1 MSVRPRRANALLV
14 LILLLL
20 AAVLGVLATL
30 QYRWIDRVS
39 DAERQQMRANLDFAA
54 RVFADDLRAALDPI
68 VLAFEANA
76 DLRAA
81 RPDLVR
87 AAYFVARDEE
97 GWFLDDGEKWVPWP
111 PELEI
116 IHQRLQDAVMY
127 QSNEP
132 GPPQFPGPFIGDVPA
147 LLLVDR
153 RNSGPPGMIGG
164 QAPRI
169 MLVHLDLAN
178 ICNTLLPRLA
188 ERFARDHDVAV
199 LSDDLVLYR
208 SNPQWPDGR
217 TPPDAQS
224 VLQPVARRGPEP
236 PRRRMGARPNQPP
249 AVRPFEQWQLLVR
262 RHDGGVDA
270 VVAAARRRNL
280 AVSFGIVLVLGAA
293 VVFLAAL
300 LRRAERLREQQL
312 QFVAAISHEL
322 NTPVAALRSA
332 GENLRDG
339 IIGAEKVTRYGE
351 SIVRE
356 STRLGELVGQVLEM
370 AGMQAR
376 RARVHEPVD
385 VAAVIE
391 DAVAQ
396 CDWLL
401 RGTKVHVETTVE
413 EGLPPVTGD
422 RAALTRA
429 VQNLVANAIRHGGS
443 GEWIGV
449 RAVRAREHVRITVED
464 RGPGIASGEMAQ
476 VFEPFY
482 RGRRSAT
489 VPGAGLGLAIVREV
503 ATAHGGSVEIERRRG
518 GAAFT
523 IQLPAAAAH
532 V

>member
-1 MSVRPRRANALLV
+1 MRRSRGVFLIV
-14 LILLLL
+14 LLLLL
-20 AAVLGVLATL
+20 AVVLGVLATL

-39 DAERQQMRANLDFAA
+39 DAERQQMRANLEFAT
-54 RVFADDLRAALDPI
+54 RVFADDLRNALEPI
-68 VLAFEANA
+68 VMSFEAGA
-76 DLRAA
+76 DIRAA
-81 RPDLVR
+81 HPELVV
-87 AAYFVARDEE
+87 AAYLVGRDEE

-111 PELEI
+111 PELEV
-116 IHQRLQDAVMY
+116 IHERMESAARNLE
-127 QSNEP
+127 S
-132 GPPQFPGPFIGDVPA
+132 GPPPHMPGPFIGDVPA

-153 RNSGPPGMIGG
+153 RGMGPPDLGG
-164 QAPRI
+164 PLPRI
-169 MLVHLDLAN
+169 VLVHLNLATIRN
-178 ICNTLLPRLA
+178 SVLPRLA
-188 ERFARDHDVAV
+188 QRHFAGEHDVVV
-199 LSDDLVLYR
+199 LSGTNVLYR
-208 SNPQWPDGR
+208 SDSAWPDGR
-217 TPPDAQS
+217 TRPDAEIA
-224 VLQPVARRGPEP
+224 LQPITRRGPEGMP
-236 PRRRMGARPNQPP
+236 GRRMAAARQREPI
-249 AVRPFEQWQLLVR
+249 VRPFEQWRLLVR

-280 AVSFGIVLVLGAA
+280 GVSFGIVLVLGIA

-339 IIGAEKVTRYGE
+339 IIGDRDKVARYGE

-376 RARVHEPVD
+376 RRTAHAPVD
-385 VAAVIE
+385 VAVVIE

-396 CDWLL
+396 CDWLV
-401 RGTKVHVETTVE
+401 RGTPMRIETSVED
-413 EGLPPVTGD
+413 GLPPISGD
-422 RAALTRA
+422 RNALTRA
-429 VQNLVANAIRHGGS
+429 VQNLIANAVRHGGS

-449 RAVRAREHVRITVED
+449 RASRGNEHVRITVED
-464 RGPGIASGEMAQ
+464 RGPGIDAGEAAHL
-476 VFEPFY
+476 FEPFY
-482 RGRRSAT
+482 RGRNSAT

-503 ATAHGGSVEIERRRG
+503 AVAHGGSVEIERRRG

-523 IQLPAAAAH
+523 IELPAAATH

>member
-1 MSVRPRRANALLV
+1 MPRFLV
-14 LILLLL
+14 LLLLLL

-39 DAERQQMRANLDFAA
+39 DAERQQMRANMDFAT
-54 RVFADDLRAALDPI
+54 RVFADELRT
-68 VLAFEANA
+68 VLEPVMRSFEAGA
-76 DLRAA
+76 DIKAA
-81 RPDLVR
+81 HPDLV
-87 AAYFVARDEE
+87 AASYLVGHDEE

-111 PELEI
+111 PELER
-116 IHQRLQDAVMY
+116 IHQRLTEVTPND
-127 QSNEP
+127 EP
-132 GPPQFPGPFIGDVPA
+132 GPPPHMPGPFIGDVPA

-153 RNSGPPGMIGG
+153 RGAGPPDSGG
-164 QAPRI
+164 PLPRI
-169 MLVHLDLAN
+169 VLVHLDLA
-178 ICNTLLPRLA
+178 TLRGSVLPRLA
-188 ERFARDHDVAV
+188 ERHFAREHDVAV
-199 LSDDLVLYR
+199 VSENQVLYR
-208 SNPQWPDGR
+208 SDPAWPDGR
-217 TPPDAQS
+217 TPPDVQVA
-224 VLQPVARRGPEP
+224 LQPVARRADL
-236 PRRRMGARPNQPP
+236 PRRRMGARPPREP
-249 AVRPFEQWQLLVR
+249 IVRSYEQWQLLVR

-270 VVAAARRRNL
+270 VVDAARRRNL
-280 AVSFGIVLVLGAA
+280 AVSFGIVLILGISVVL
-293 VVFLAAL
+293 LAAL

-322 NTPVAALRSA
+322 NTPVTALRSA

-339 IIGAEKVTRYGE
+339 IVGDPGKVARYGE

-396 CDWLL
+396 CDWLV
-401 RGTKVHVETTVE
+401 RGTPVRIETSVE
-413 EGLPPVTGD
+413 ESLPPVHGE

-429 VQNLVANAIRHGGS
+429 VQNLVANAVRHGGS

-449 RAVRAREHVRITVED
+449 RAFRSNDRGNGHVRITVED
-464 RGPGIASGEMAQ
+464 RGPGIDAGEAAHL
-476 VFEPFY
+476 FEPFY
-482 RGRRSAT
+482 RGRNSAT

-503 ATAHGGSVEIERRRG
+503 AVAHGGSVEIERRRG

-523 IQLPAAAAH
+523 IDLPAVAAD